1 MPENERLMRA
11 RGSLEGLS
19 VGDAVGDRFFIAPAN
34 LDHMLQVGAV
44 TVSCQRESESGT
56 TDSVW
61 KYTDDTMMAL
71 SIVAS
76 LYRFGKIDQDWL
88 ASDFAAHFSYHRG
101 YGPAMHL
108 LLPRIWQGADWR
120 AEAQSLFDGQGS
132 FGNGAAMR
140 VAPLG
145 VYFADDLD
153 SAVEQAHL
161 SAEVTH
167 THPEASAGAIAVA
180 VAAAWAARCQGTS
193 PAPYWKDFLEK
204 ILPSVPESEVKAGIR
219 RAAALDTD
227 TSVRQAARILGSGN
241 LVTAQ
246 DTVPFTLWCAAH
258 HLDDYAQALFTTVRG
273 LGDCDTNCAIVG
285 GIVAAYTG
293 PAGIPADWLQ
303 AREQLPDWPFQE
315 T

>member
-1 MPENERLMRA
+1 MPDNERLMRA

-19 VGDAVGDRFFIAPAN
+19 VGDALGERFFIDPDAVERLVQARAVPA
-34 LDHMLQVGAV
+34 
-44 TVSCQRESESGT
+44 
-56 TDSVW
+56 TDWRKDTAEANHSVW
-61 KYTDDTMMAL
+61 QYTDDTMMAL

-140 VAPLG
+140 IAPLG
-145 VYFADDLD
+145 AYFADDLD
-153 SAVEQAHL
+153 SAVEHARL

-167 THPEASAGAIAVA
+167 AHSEASAGAIAVA
-180 VAAAWAARCQGTS
+180 VAAAWATRCQGTS

-204 ILPSVPESEVKAGIR
+204 IMPSVPESEVKAGIR
-219 RAAALDTD
+219 RATDLDAD
-227 TSVRQAARILGSGN
+227 TSVRQAARVLGSGN

-246 DTVPFTLWCAAH
+246 DTVPFTLWCAAR
-258 HLDDYAQALFTTVRG
+258 HLDDYAQALFTTISG

-293 PAGIPADWLQ
+293 PAGIPTDWLQ
-303 AREQLPDWPFQE
+303 AREPLPDWPFQE